1 MLQTGTAPNVRAT
14 GVQFKNAANTG
25 STLSTTAGKV
35 PEVIPAAG
43 AIGTP
48 QLLQVSGIGDPAVLQ
63 PLGITPVVSLKTVD
77 RDLQEQTMNSS
88 GYAGSFF
95 NPGGS
100 GPSDV
105 IVYPSFSQFLAS
117 SAGGNGPTT
126 PSQIASQI
134 MPFYPAWVRLRS
146 NNAHD
151 DLWNPS

>member
-1 MLQTGTAPNVRAT
+1 MLLTGTAPNVRAT

-25 STLSTTAGKV
+25 STLSTTARKDL
-35 PEVIPAAG
+35 EAAG
-43 AIGTP
+43 AIGTA

-88 GYAGSFF
+88 EYAGSSL

-105 IVYPSFSQFLAS
+105 IVYPFFPNFSP
-117 SAGGNGPTT
+117 AGGNGPTT

-146 NNAHD
+146 NIAHD
-151 DLWNPS
+151 DLWNPG